1 MKAASRKRIRQLL
14 WLYFWLL
21 IFEGALRKWLL
32 PGLSNPLLL
41 VRDPI
46 ALLALWWGWP
56 LLSRRP
62 WRAWIQPLLVLG
74 PIALLLAITVGH
86 GDFPTALYGT
96 RVLVLHL
103 PLIFLYGA
111 VFDREDVVRFARTL
125 LWLSIPMTVL
135 IATQSGLPDSH
146 ILNVGPGGEGTSAF
160 SGALG
165 RSRPPG
171 TFTFISG
178 LSTFYSL
185 AAAALFLL
193 LYGGPLKLPGRLF
206 CAVAGISLVVA
217 LPVSISRSL
226 LAGYLTVLAAVIVAL
241 VLSRTRLT
249 SLFSGLLAVA
259 LAVALATTVP
269 AFQDTS
275 EAFIARWDVAAQQS
289 GTDRD
294 DVGDVG
300 VASNQLQTR
309 VLRGFTDP
317 LSRLEDI
324 PFLGYGIG
332 MGTNVGSQRLSGG
345 LTFLLG
351 EGAWD
356 ATLGEM
362 GLPVG
367 LAFIIW
373 RIALALWLLRLAVR
387 AAARGNRS
395 TLILVG
401 ACLLIV
407 LNGQISQPTG
417 LGFIV
422 LSAGLALAALNPSPN
437 LISNTQLSKRLNL
450 SEPAVSP

>member
-1 MKAASRKRIRQLL
+1 LNRLKQLL

-21 IFEGALRKWLL
+21 IFEGALRKWIL

-62 WRAWIQPLLVLG
+62 WRAWIQPLLVIG
-74 PIALLLAITVGH
+74 PIALLLAMTVGH
-86 GDFPTALYGT
+86 GDFLTALYGT

-111 VFDREDVVRFARTL
+111 VFDREDVVRFAWTL
-125 LWLSIPMTVL
+125 LWISILMTVL

-146 ILNVGPGGEGTSAF
+146 ILNVGPGGEGSAAF
-160 SGALG
+160 TGALG

-178 LSTFYSL
+178 LATFYSL

-193 LYGGPLKLPGRLF
+193 LYGGHLSLTGRLF
-206 CAVAGISLVVA
+206 CAAAGMSLVVA

-241 VLSRTRLT
+241 VLSRTRLI
-249 SLFSGLLAVA
+249 SLFSGLLSVA

-275 EAFIARWDVAAQQS
+275 EAFIARWDDAGQNSEAY
-289 GTDRD
+289 RD

-300 VASNQLQTR
+300 VASNQIQTR
-309 VLRGFTDP
+309 VLTGFTDP
-317 LSRLEDI
+317 LSRLEEI

-345 LTFLLG
+345 LTFLVG

-362 GLPVG
+362 GLPLG

-373 RIALALWLLRLAVR
+373 RVALALWLLRLALR
-387 AAARGNRS
+387 AASRGNR
-395 TLILVG
+395 TPLILVG
-401 ACLLIV
+401 ACLLGV

-437 LISNTQLSKRLNL
+437 LISTTELTRRSILL
-450 SEPAVSP
+450 EPAV